1 MSENVEIVRGALAAF
16 LRGDREQALE
26 HAHPDLVSF
35 RAPPLPDPQIYHG
48 YEGVDQMYADWTAD
62 LRDFEMEVLEYTE
75 VGDRVIVEMVQRG
88 TGRASGAAVSGHFWF
103 VFTLADG
110 KIARQD
116 VYSTSEQAL
125 EAARA

>member
-1 MSENVEIVRGALAAF
+1 
-16 LRGDREQALE
+16 
-26 HAHPDLVSF
+26 
-35 RAPPLPDPQIYHG
+35 
-48 YEGVDQMYADWTAD
+48 MYADWTAD